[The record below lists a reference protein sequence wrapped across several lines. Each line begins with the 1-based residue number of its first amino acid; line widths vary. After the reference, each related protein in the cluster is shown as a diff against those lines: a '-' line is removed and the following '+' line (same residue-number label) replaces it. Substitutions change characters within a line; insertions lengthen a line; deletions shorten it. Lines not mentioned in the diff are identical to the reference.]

1 MTHLFHFSGPTLKTP
16 KSSSSPAAPAAEEAE
31 KDQVSALARGLQLLD
46 SFRTAERFLSIQ
58 DLVERTGLPKA
69 TVSRLAHT
77 LVANGYL
84 EYAEATGKFYLG
96 AHVISLGF
104 SVLGALRV
112 RQVARP
118 FMRELAESCS
128 ASVGIGSRDR
138 HTMLYIENSA
148 SAANHNFRLNIGSR
162 VPLAT
167 SAMGRAY
174 YCGLTGAERERL
186 LHELSQ
192 HAKADFRQIKASLDT
207 GLKSYEERGF
217 CVSIGEWQSDVNAV
231 GVPYRPADGTVALGF
246 NVCGPSFQLPEREL
260 VEKWGPRLVNMVRNV
275 EAATSAA

>member
-1 MTHLFHFSGPTLKTP
+1 MAHLFHFLGKALKTS
-16 KSSSSPAAPAAEEAE
+16 KSSSQVTPAAEEAE

-46 SFRTAERFLSIQ
+46 SFRTTERFLGVH

-77 LVANGYL
+77 LAANGYL
-84 EYAEATGKFYLG
+84 EYAEHNSKFYLG

-174 YCGLTGAERERL
+174 YCGLDEEERERL
-186 LHELSQ
+186 LAELSQ
-192 HAKADFRQIKASLDT
+192 RSQSDFKQIKASLDV
-207 GLKSYEERGF
+207 GLKSYEDLGF
-217 CVSIGEWQSDVNAV
+217 CISIGEWQSDVNAV
-231 GVPYRPADGTVALGF
+231 GVPYRPADGTVVLGF
-246 NVCGPSFQLPEREL
+246 NCCGPSFQLPERDL
-260 VEKWGPRLVNMVRNV
+260 LEKWGPRLVNMVRNV

>member
-1 MTHLFHFSGPTLKTP
+1 MAHLFHFYQTVMTKASKPGTQAVQTT
-16 KSSSSPAAPAAEEAE
+16 EESD

-46 SFRTAERFLSIQ
+46 SFRTAERFLSVQ

-84 EYAEATGKFYLG
+84 EYSEHNSKFYLG
-96 AHVISLGF
+96 ARVISLGF

-138 HTMLYIENSA
+138 HTMLYVENSA

-174 YCGLTGAERERL
+174 YCGLTEDEREGL
-186 LHELSQ
+186 LSELSQ
-192 HAKADFRQIKASLDT
+192 RSPSDFKQIRASLDA
-207 GLKSYEERGF
+207 GLKSYRERGF
-217 CVSIGEWQSDVNAV
+217 CISVGEWQSDVNAV
-231 GVPYRPADGTVALGF
+231 GVPYRPADGTVVLAF
-246 NVCGPSFQLPEREL
+246 NCCGPAFQLPERDL
-260 VEKWGPRLVNMVRNV
+260 LEKWGPRLVNMVRNV